1 MDFNQ
6 HIKLL
11 ILNAFQVSVNLILTL
26 IAIMVLTTEKL
37 FEINILLL
45 IKMLLLVL
53 TRGRTRIPKQ
63 FFNRT

>member
-6 HIKLL
+6 HLKLL

-26 IAIMVLTTEKL
+26 IKIMVLTTEKL

-53 TRGRTRIPKQ
+53 TRGRTRIAIQ